1 MMLIS
6 HMQHFSRCLNRM
18 NLDQLPSSSKP
29 STVPMVSQRCTRSP
43 MDVRRSITPRSCG
56 KTTGK
61 FHTDSTD
68 FMRAAG
74 LAGLPL
80 PSCNR
85 YQRRSWPFKSS
96 NHPTD
101 CFHRAS
107 NVSMKF
113 KGRKVP
119 KISADFPHLTNQGF
133 GDAVAATCHNLI
145 SPYGDGAQ
153 TSKGFEPPETIHWCP
168 EIYPRH
174 PMAASTKP
182 TQTKSSTHAT
192 TSSIGAI
199 QSWLGFTTTGSSAR
213 TLRRKCISWR

>member
-1 MMLIS
+1 
-6 HMQHFSRCLNRM
+6 
-18 NLDQLPSSSKP
+18 
-29 STVPMVSQRCTRSP
+29 
-43 MDVRRSITPRSCG
+43 
-56 KTTGK
+56 
-61 FHTDSTD
+61 
-68 FMRAAG
+68 MRAAGLAG

-119 KISADFPHLTNQGF
+119 KISIDHLTNQGF
-133 GDAVAATCHNLI
+133 WDAVAATCHNLI

-153 TSKGFEPPETIHWCP
+153 TSKGFEPPKTIHWCP

-182 TQTKSSTHAT
+182 TQT
-192 TSSIGAI
+192 TSHQFMQRRAASGPSASELVRLHHHGVICQDASRNMHIFEVTEDWWHNGGT
-199 QSWLGFTTTGSSAR
+199 SWLYSIFQASYMDIDMLCKLCMYFTQPHP
-213 TLRRKCISWR
+213 